1 MFFKCHNFINTKTL
15 AATCR
20 LSLILMA
27 SKTRID
33 KGVYSIEK
41 MISRYKEKAPLR
53 IEYDVIIINEKT
65 SGLWGTIFYIL
76 FLIIGPIILF
86 LSSLDY
92 PETWKLSIIAA
103 APLIFGWNL
112 YRMVKGNNALFIN
125 LRSKQITTEN
135 INPVFWGL
143 FQKRVIPFEDLQKVE
158 ILEQVIS
165 GRYSNTIWHQLVVTH
180 KDGTSTVLT
189 DFDYKFPQS
198 FIATKVQFLI
208 QQIIDTYKESRK
220 VRAG

>member
-1 MFFKCHNFINTKTL
+1 M
-15 AATCR
+15 AT
-20 LSLILMA
+20 
-27 SKTRID
+27 KTRID

-53 IEYDVIIINEKT
+53 IADDVIIVNEKT

-76 FLIIGPIILF
+76 FLIIGPIIL
-86 LSSLDY
+86 LLTSLDY
-92 PETWKLSIIAA
+92 PEKWKLAIILA

-125 LRSKQITTEN
+125 LRTKQITTEN
-135 INPVFWGL
+135 INPVFGHL
-143 FQKRVIPFEDLQKVE
+143 FQKRIISFENLQSVE
-158 ILEQVIS
+158 ILEQVVS

-180 KDGTSTVLT
+180 KDGSSTVLT
-189 DFDYKFPQS
+189 DFDYSFPQS

-208 QQIIDTYKESRK
+208 QQIIETYKETK
-220 VRAG
+220 TAQAG

>member
-1 MFFKCHNFINTKTL
+1 
-15 AATCR
+15 
-20 LSLILMA
+20 MA